1 MENLYGQI
9 RNLDSSFRKKLEVII
24 NINNQLAKEGKNLN
38 DVGYAHV
45 LREANR
51 WTYFTWR
58 EKELKDKA
66 MELVRD
72 LEKGVTKKS
81 QISLSPSGFQQKIEE
96 MLTQ

>member
-1 MENLYGQI
+1 MENLYEQI

-24 NINNQLAKEGKNLN
+24 SINNQLAKEGKSLN
-38 DVGYAHV
+38 DVGYAQV

-58 EKELKDKA
+58 EHELKEKV

-72 LEKGVTKKS
+72 LEKGVTEKS